1 MNDLYEN
8 YQPDVTV
15 TEDRTR
21 DEMRE
26 EEALL
31 KEMMKTKVMKKT
43 FDFLKANGLFTKSM
57 TEFEDLLSELWFSV
71 YSRGKRIKGS
81 SGFEHVFLGEKKNGA
96 VQGFHNWLYFNHLEE
111 MGEVNFFIFM
121 MLRDANLLQ
130 NGRIFG
136 KVPKNS
142 KNSSVLEAPPVPK
155 RTQVAL
161 V

>member
-8 YQPDVTV
+8 YQPDVSV

-43 FDFLKANGLFTKSM
+43 FDFLKANELFTKSM
-57 TEFEDLLSELWFSV
+57 TEFEALLSELWFSV

-111 MGEVNFFIFM
+111 MGEVSFFNFM
-121 MLRDANLLQ
+121 MLNMTRLIIDRHKQ
-130 NGRIFG
+130 
-136 KVPKNS
+136 
-142 KNSSVLEAPPVPK
+142 
-155 RTQVAL
+155 
-161 V
+161 

>member
-43 FDFLKANGLFTKSM
+43 FDFLKANELFTKSM

-111 MGEVNFFIFM
+111 MGEVSFFNFM
-121 MLRDANLLQ
+121 MLNMTRLIIDRHKQ
-130 NGRIFG
+130 
-136 KVPKNS
+136 
-142 KNSSVLEAPPVPK
+142 
-155 RTQVAL
+155 
-161 V
+161 